1 MFLEGRE
8 KEISITKNRIAAP
21 PSSAGTER
29 ENTPFFIISCGRS
42 GSTLLSRMLNQH
54 PRIAV
59 SGESHLFNIFYPW
72 LAYYGNLS
80 DRQNQERLVTDILS
94 TFHIRNWT
102 PPLNKEQVLARIV
115 SPNFT
120 GVVEAVMKAWAD
132 SQGKPRWGE
141 KTPQHVYFW
150 REILECFPQGKIVHI
165 VRDGRD
171 VAASFIRAQFGPKT
185 YYSAAKRW
193 VRELEE
199 IDQLKVAVH
208 PDRFFELSYEDLL
221 DHPMEQLSKLCD
233 FLGEPCFPGMLEFY
247 KSDPSNYVENI
258 NLINL
263 KQPLMQENKQKWR
276 KQMKAGDL
284 RIVEA
289 VAWKTL
295 KEYGYELALNPP
307 PSLSKTE
314 KVSEHYIKS
323 LPRKWAAMAVHRNG
337 QAYEWSK
344 FKIYFRLRTLD
355 RLR

>member
-1 MFLEGRE
+1 V
-8 KEISITKNRIAAP
+8 A
-21 PSSAGTER
+21 
-29 ENTPFFIISCGRS
+29 
-42 GSTLLSRMLNQH
+42 
-54 PRIAV
+54 
-59 SGESHLFNIFYPW
+59 
-72 LAYYGNLS
+72 
-80 DRQNQERLVTDILS
+80 DILC

-102 PPLNKEQVLARIV
+102 PSLDKEQVLARIV
-115 SPNFT
+115 SPDFS
-120 GVVEAVMKAWAD
+120 GVVEAVLKAWAD
-132 SQGKPRWGE
+132 SQGKQRWGE
-141 KTPQHVYFW
+141 KTPQHVYYW

-193 VRELEE
+193 VRELGE
-199 IDQLKVAVH
+199 IDQLKAAVH
-208 PDRFFELSYEDLL
+208 PDRFFELSYENLL
-221 DHPMEQLSKLCD
+221 DHPMEQLSALCD
-233 FLGEPCFPGMLEFY
+233 FLGEPFFSSMLEFY

-276 KQMKAGDL
+276 KQMKVEDL

-295 KEYGYELALNPP
+295 SEYGYELALDPP
-307 PSLSKTE
+307 PRLSKSE
-314 KVSEHYIKS
+314 KFSEHYFKS
-323 LPRKWAAMAVHRNG
+323 LPKKWAAMAVHRNG